1 MKKIKWIEYFDE
13 PHEVLGWFG
22 ALSILVAYG
31 LSSIGKIEAQSSTFQ
46 ILNFLGAFGMVVNA
60 RKKKAYPSYI
70 LNLIW
75 MAIGVYALSQIYLE
89 YIN

>member
-13 PHEVLGWFG
+13 PHEILGWLG

-31 LSSIGKIEAQSSTFQ
+31 LSSLGKIEAQSYTFQ
-46 ILNFLGAFGMVVNA
+46 ILNFFGAFGMVVNA
-60 RKKKAYPSYI
+60 RVNKAYPSYV

-75 MAIGVYALSQIYLE
+75 MAIGLYALWMLSQ
-89 YIN
+89 N